1 MNFLAYCRDKLKEEA
16 AFSLLE
22 MMIVITIS
30 SLLTVIFI
38 QLITD
43 LYQKNEFFSLEN
55 DWQLDAYLAVDF
67 IADQIKN
74 SARVEIINKNE
85 INIFSYYDQ
94 EYQWLKFSI
103 YQSSGANNLGR
114 SIGSDQLDFK
124 DFGRNLALLDK
135 IEDLRFEVVE
145 PGLLKITL
153 SVKEKNNKRTEKL
166 TVSRL
171 IKI

>member
-1 MNFLAYCRDKLKEEA
+1 MNFLAYCRDKLKAET

-30 SLLTVIFI
+30 ALLTVIFI
-38 QLITD
+38 QLITN

-55 DWQLDAYLAVDF
+55 NWQLDAFLAVDF

-74 SARVEIINKNE
+74 SARVEIINENE

-114 SIGSDQLDFK
+114 SIGSNQLSFK

-135 IEDLRFEVVE
+135 IDDLKFKMVE

-153 SVKEKNNKRTEKL
+153 SVKEKNNKKTEKL